1 MAKNKSEKCPHL
13 SEYGGGYI
21 RRDQWI
27 TEKLCANIA
36 KSENIELPDK
46 FWNLPKWSKIFRRQ
60 VALAAGLLLSFRA
73 EAVFATLQDK
83 RLYKMYSFL
92 AFGKIP
98 SFYKILT
105 DNQNRLLANELLPGI
120 ELKVRRTDTV
130 SSTPKRNNLLSR
142 LNRIDVER
150 KK

>member
-36 KSENIELPDK
+36 KTENIELPDK

-92 AFGKIP
+92 AFGKVP
-98 SFYKILT
+98 RFYKVLT
-105 DNQNRLLANELLPGI
+105 DNQNRILANEMLPGI
-120 ELKVRRTDTV
+120 ELKVSRIDAI
-130 SSTPKRNNLLSR
+130 SSSPKRNNLLSR

>member
-36 KSENIELPDK
+36 RSENIELPDK
-46 FWNLPKWSKIFRRQ
+46 FWNLSKWSKIFRRQ

-73 EAVFATLQDK
+73 EAVFASLQDK

-92 AFGKIP
+92 AFGKVP
-98 SFYKILT
+98 RFYKVLT
-105 DNQNRLLANELLPGI
+105 DNQNRILANEMLPDI
-120 ELKVRRTDTV
+120 ELLT
-130 SSTPKRNNLLSR
+130 
-142 LNRIDVER
+142 
-150 KK
+150 

>member
-73 EAVFATLQDK
+73 EAIFATLQDK

-92 AFGKIP
+92 AFGKV
-98 SFYKILT
+98 SRFYKILE
-105 DNQNRLLANELLPGI
+105 DNQNRILANEMLPGI
-120 ELKVRRTDTV
+120 ELKARPTDAI
-130 SSTPKRNNLLSR
+130 SSSPKRNNLLSR

>member
-21 RRDQWI
+21 RHDQWI

-36 KSENIELPDK
+36 KSENTELPDR
-46 FWNLPKWSKIFRRQ
+46 FWNLPKWSNIFRRQ

-73 EAVFATLQDK
+73 EAVFATLRDK

-105 DNQNRLLANELLPGI
+105 DNQNRLLVNELLPEV
-120 ELKVRRTDTV
+120 ELTVRHTDAI
-130 SSTPKRNNLLSR
+130 SSLPKRNNLLSR

>member
-21 RRDQWI
+21 RHDQWI

-36 KSENIELPDK
+36 KTENIELPDK

-73 EAVFATLQDK
+73 EAVFDSLRNK
-83 RLYKMYSFL
+83 RLYRVYSFL

-98 SFYKILT
+98 DFYKILT

-120 ELKVRRTDTV
+120 ELKARRTDAI
-130 SSTPKRNNLLSR
+130 SSSPKRNNLLSR